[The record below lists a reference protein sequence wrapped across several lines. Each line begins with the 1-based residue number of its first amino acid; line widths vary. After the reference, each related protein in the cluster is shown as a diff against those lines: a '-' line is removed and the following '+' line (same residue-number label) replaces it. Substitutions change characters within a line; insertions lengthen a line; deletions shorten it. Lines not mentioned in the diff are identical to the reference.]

1 MLSSISSLAEVPK
14 RIKKIFKTTNLSK
27 NVLKLKLF
35 IRDKP
40 TMVSIDTYLPT
51 SGSSLIFMK

>member
-40 TMVSIDTYLPT
+40 TMVSIDTYLPN